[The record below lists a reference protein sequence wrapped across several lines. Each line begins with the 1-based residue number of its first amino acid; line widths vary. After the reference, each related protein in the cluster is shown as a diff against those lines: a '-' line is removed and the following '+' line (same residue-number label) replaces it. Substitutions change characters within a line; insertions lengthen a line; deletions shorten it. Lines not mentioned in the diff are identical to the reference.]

1 MMEPDTTAR
10 PRNEVA
16 AEEYG
21 MKDVVEVAMANR
33 KQATDFIITITGESW
48 RCEAVYV
55 RADGTPAWFECSVIR
70 DGVRFTHD
78 FGPTELEERGID
90 VGGLWP
96 R

>member
-1 MMEPDTTAR
+1 MLNWR
-10 PRNEVA
+10 Q
-16 AEEYG
+16 
-21 MKDVVEVAMANR
+21 DVNFFDIVV
-33 KQATDFIITITGESW
+33 DGESW

-55 RADGTPAWFECSVIR
+55 RADGTPAWFECAVVR
-70 DGVRFTHD
+70 DGVRFTRD

>member
-1 MMEPDTTAR
+1 MEPDTTAR

-55 RADGTPAWFECSVIR
+55 RANGTPAWFECAVVR
-70 DGVRFTHD
+70 DGVRFTRD
-78 FGPTELEERGID
+78 FGPEELAGKGVAVER
-90 VGGLWP
+90 LWP